1 MTRIGINTA
10 KRLKLIKSRREKKEY
25 ERRLK
30 RGVKIKNKKM
40 RHIIRKQNKIMTINS
55 RGYNVISYR
64 ALQVMKHKYKSQI
77 QEHKSRTDK
86 IKHKV
91 KETTYNEW

>member
-30 RGVKIKNKKM
+30 SGVKIKNKKM

-64 ALQVMKHKYKSQI
+64 ALQVMKNKYKSQV

-86 IKHKV
+86 IKQKV